1 MGPARGRAA
10 RTTTNSEGTMHRSAK
25 RLASYLACAA
35 VPVMLVAGC
44 SDDSDKGSG
53 DASKSASPSSSPT
66 VAPGK
71 YKKLPDPCKTLT
83 KDRVKKMLP
92 AVKDENGEEGKSS
105 DTSAHGTCTWSSEER
120 QGKGG
125 INGTQFRWLA
135 VNLQRYDSDPALG
148 SGEKRA
154 TGFYT
159 KQVDAAKA
167 TKDAKNVKTEA
178 ASGIGDQATVI
189 TYDLKKDGN
198 DFENQTVVARTAN
211 AVVTINFNGAGL
223 AGAKKP
229 DAKEML
235 DDAKEAAK
243 QAVNEVGQAN
253 K

>member
-1 MGPARGRAA
+1 
-10 RTTTNSEGTMHRSAK
+10 MHRSAK

-53 DASKSASPSSSPT
+53 GDTASKSAAPSSSPK

-71 YKKLPDPCKTLT
+71 FKKLPDPCKAIT

-92 AVKDENGEEGKSS
+92 AVKDESGEEGKSS

-148 SGEKRA
+148 SGDKRA
-154 TGFYT
+154 TGFYN
-159 KQVDAAKA
+159 KQVDAAKS
-167 TKDAKNVKTEA
+167 TKDAKNVKSEPA
-178 ASGIGDQATVI
+178 KGIGDQATTI

-198 DFENQTVVARTAN
+198 DFKNQTVVARTAN

-223 AGAKKP
+223 AGAKSP
-229 DAKEML
+229 DDKEML
-235 DDAKEAAK
+235 ADAQEAAK
-243 QAVNEVGQAN
+243 QAANAIAQAN

>member
-1 MGPARGRAA
+1 
-10 RTTTNSEGTMHRSAK
+10 MHRSAK

-44 SDDSDKGSG
+44 SDDSGKKSESSP
-53 DASKSASPSSSPT
+53 SKSAAPSSSSPQ

-71 YKKLPDPCKTLT
+71 YKKLPDPCKAIT

-105 DTSAHGTCTWSSEER
+105 DTAAHGTCTWSSEER

-148 SGEKRA
+148 SGDKRA
-154 TGFYT
+154 TGFYN

-167 TKDAKNVKTEA
+167 TDGAKNVKNEPA
-178 ASGIGDQATVI
+178 KDIGDQATMV

-198 DFENQTVVARTAN
+198 DFKNQTLVARTAN

-223 AGAKKP
+223 AGAKTP
-229 DAKEML
+229 DADEMVK
-235 DDAKEAAK
+235 DAQEAAK
-243 QAVNEVGQAN
+243 QAVNAIAQAN

>member
-1 MGPARGRAA
+1 
-10 RTTTNSEGTMHRSAK
+10 MHRSAK

-44 SDDSDKGSG
+44 SDDSGKESG
-53 DASKSASPSSSPT
+53 DEASKSASPSSSPK

-71 YKKLPDPCKTLT
+71 YKKLPDPCKAIT

-92 AVKDENGEEGKSS
+92 AVKDESGEEGKSS
-105 DTSAHGTCTWSSEER
+105 DTAAHGTCTWSSEER

-125 INGTQFRWLA
+125 IDGTQFRWLA

-148 SGEKRA
+148 SGDKRA
-154 TGFYT
+154 TGFFN
-159 KQVDAAKA
+159 KQVDAAKT
-167 TKDAKNVKTEA
+167 TKDAKNVKSEA
-178 ASGIGDQATVI
+178 AKDIGDQATMV

-198 DFENQTVVARTAN
+198 DFKNQTLVARTAN

-223 AGAKKP
+223 AGAKTPKGDEMVK
-229 DAKEML
+229 DAE
-235 DDAKEAAK
+235 EAAK
-243 QAVNEVGQAN
+243 QAVNAIAQAN

>member
-1 MGPARGRAA
+1 
-10 RTTTNSEGTMHRSAK
+10 MHRSAK

-44 SDDSDKGSG
+44 SDDSGKDSG
-53 DASKSASPSSSPT
+53 DSASKSAAPSSSPK

-71 YKKLPDPCKTLT
+71 FKKLPDPCKAIT

-92 AVKDENGEEGKSS
+92 AVKDASGEEGKSS
-105 DTSAHGTCTWSSEER
+105 DTSVHGTCTWSSEER

-159 KQVDAAKA
+159 KQADAAKS
-167 TKDAKNVKTEA
+167 TKDAKNVKSEPA
-178 ASGIGDQATVI
+178 KGIGDQATTV

-198 DFENQTVVARTAN
+198 DFKNQTVVARTAN

-223 AGAKKP
+223 AGAKAP
-229 DAKEML
+229 DDKEML
-235 DDAKEAAK
+235 ADAQEAAK
-243 QAVNEVGQAN
+243 QAANAIAQAN

>member
-1 MGPARGRAA
+1 
-10 RTTTNSEGTMHRSAK
+10 MHRSAK

-44 SDDSDKGSG
+44 SDDSGKDSGG
-53 DASKSASPSSSPT
+53 DASKSAAPSSSPK

-71 YKKLPDPCKTLT
+71 FKKLPDPCKAIT

-92 AVKDENGEEGKSS
+92 AVKDESGEEGKSS
-105 DTSAHGTCTWSSEER
+105 DTAAHGTCTWSSEER

-148 SGEKRA
+148 SGDKRA
-154 TGFYT
+154 NGFFN
-159 KQVDAAKA
+159 KQVDAART
-167 TKDAKNVKTEA
+167 TKDAKNVKSENA
-178 ASGIGDQATVI
+178 KGIGDQATMV

-198 DFENQTVVARTAN
+198 DFKNQTLVARTAN

-223 AGAKKP
+223 AGAKAP
-229 DAKEML
+229 DGDEMVK
-235 DDAKEAAK
+235 DSQEAAK
-243 QAVNEVGQAN
+243 QAVNAIAQAN